1 MYSCP
6 VRTPGQRAGLTR
18 DQVLDAALDLV
29 DEGGAAALTMRRVAQ
44 RLGVAPNALYSHV
57 ADRAALLD
65 AVLDAR
71 LAAVAVP
78 EPGPDPVADLA
89 ELMVRTYDLLVGR
102 PDLVPL
108 YLARQGSRGPQARRL
123 GAAMLD
129 LLAAAGVTGAG
140 ADEARRVLIVHTIGV
155 AAFASPLDEDRPLG
169 PAESRRHHERGL
181 RWLLAGITGG

>member
-1 MYSCP
+1 MYSCR

-29 DEGGAAALTMRRVAQ
+29 ADGGAAALTMRRVAQ

-78 EPGPDPVADLA
+78 DPGPDPVADLA
-89 ELMVRTYDLLVGR
+89 ELMVRTYDRLVSR

-108 YLARQGSRGPQARRL
+108 YLARQGSRGPEARRL
-123 GAAMLD
+123 GAAMLEH
-129 LLAAAGVTGAG
+129 LAAAGVTGGDAE
-140 ADEARRVLIVHTIGV
+140 EARRVLIVHTKGV
-155 AAFASPLDEDRPLG
+155 AA
-169 PAESRRHHERGL
+169 
-181 RWLLAGITGG
+181 